1 MADAP
6 ILIDRTKCTGCG
18 KCVKGCGIG
27 ALKLVEAP
35 GVNKLGRL
43 AEVDPSACKACSAC
57 VAACPFKAISET
69 KAEIYGTEGLADY
82 RDIWVFAEQTDG
94 RIAEVAFELLGKGL
108 ELKAQRGDGCRL
120 CAVLLGSGVTEG
132 MTASLTAAGADVVY
146 VVDHPS
152 LKAYDADAYVDA
164 VAQLVAKRKP
174 EVILAGATA
183 VGRAFFAKVAVRV
196 RTGLTADCT
205 ALKVEETKNKD
216 TGALQMLLHQTRP
229 AFGGNIMA
237 TIMTPNH
244 RPQMATVRPK
254 VFKRG
259 GASGSSGASSSS
271 LTSGAS
277 SSSEASDSSATSSS
291 SSASSARGEII
302 REVLD
307 LIAPKTRLVKVN
319 RDPDAVDIASAEVLV
334 AGGRGLKGAT
344 NFVQLHE
351 LAGLLGGEVAASRA
365 AVDAGWV
372 PQSRQVGQT
381 GKAVAPKLYLCFGI
395 SGAIQHLEGIRGADK
410 VIAVNTDPNAPIFG
424 VADLGIVGDAM
435 EVVTALIKELRK

>member
-6 ILIDRTKCTGCG
+6 ILVDRTKCSGCG
-18 KCVKGCGIG
+18 KCVKGCGFG
-27 ALKLVEAP
+27 ALKLVDAP
-35 GVNKLGRL
+35 GANKLGRL

-57 VAACPFKAISET
+57 VKACPFQAIAET
-69 KAEIYGTEGLADY
+69 KARVCGTPDIASY

-94 RIAEVAFELLGKGL
+94 KVAEVAFELLGKGL

-120 CAVLLGSGVTEG
+120 CAVLLGAGVTEAL
-132 MTASLTAAGADVVY
+132 TDSLAAAGADVVY
-146 VVDHPS
+146 VVDDPKLS
-152 LKAYDADAYVDA
+152 AYEANVYVDA
-164 VAQLVAKRKP
+164 VAQLAVKYRP

-183 VGRAFFAKVAVRV
+183 IGRAFFARVAVRL

-205 ALKVEETKNKD
+205 ALKVEETPNKD

-254 VFKRG
+254 VFKRRVEKVERVG
-259 GASGSSGASSSS
+259 RV
-271 LTSGAS
+271 
-277 SSSEASDSSATSSS
+277 E
-291 SSASSARGEII
+291 RGEVV
-302 REVLD
+302 REILE
-307 LIAPKTRLVKVN
+307 LIEPKTTLTKVV
-319 RDPDAVDIASAEVLV
+319 RDPEAVDIAAAEVLV
-334 AGGRGLKGAT
+334 AGGRGLKNVL
-344 NFVQLHE
+344 NFTRLFE

-365 AVDAGWV
+365 AVDAGMAA
-372 PQSRQVGQT
+372 PSRQVGQT

-410 VIAVNTDPNAPIFG
+410 VIAVNSDPNAPIFG

-435 EVVTALIKELRK
+435 DVIDALIRHFEANGTRASAAGGLER